1 MCKPG
6 LMSTAALAA
15 ALVFPI
21 PADAAAGGPFT
32 ALAGSWSGGGQIAMA
47 DGNTEQLRCRASYNT
62 DGAGNALR
70 LSLRCA
76 SASYNFELGSDVTYE
91 GGQISGRWSEASR
104 NVSGSVSGTATPNQ
118 IQATAS
124 GQNFSVNLSLVT
136 RGNRQTVSIRS
147 QGSDIAGVSLALNRN

>member
-1 MCKPG
+1 MSKPG
-6 LMSTAALAA
+6 LMSAAALAA
-15 ALVFPI
+15 VLMFPI
-21 PADAAAGGPFT
+21 TVDAAAGPFT
-32 ALAGSWSGGGQIAMA
+32 NLAGSWSGGGQIAMA

-62 DGAGNALR
+62 DGSGNALR
-70 LSLRCA
+70 LNLRCA

-91 GGQISGRWSEASR
+91 GGQLSGRWSEASR
-104 NVSGSVSGTATPNQ
+104 NVSGSVSGTATTSQ

-124 GQNFSVNLSLVT
+124 GQNFSANLSLVT